1 MKLSAQIVL
10 ALWAA
15 SALVQLFTC
24 VLIARRNILKD
35 WWLGCLGLGVN
46 AGKSI
51 VLMSIWWSFGFR
63 AYSAAWAGTRWIHWV
78 AVLLLLSQALWS
90 LARVWP
96 QGRPFAVMVAVF
108 LVTLAGAAALLQVGW
123 IEWPGRT
130 GAAAIAGRTFTL
142 GAFLLLL
149 WIGWVYRLLRV
160 ITRNASLWRTGL
172 LACLS
177 IEAACFTVEALTGG
191 RGTATVAAQIARQ
204 TAYMAA
210 AAYWWRMDADGEA
223 YTLPSASDM
232 PDVSWRILERWMEGE
247 KRRMAV

>member
-1 MKLSAQIVL
+1 MRVSAQIVL
-10 ALWAA
+10 VLWVA

-24 VLIARRNILKD
+24 VLLGRRNILRN
-35 WWLGCLGLGVN
+35 WWLGCLGLGLN

-51 VLMSIWWSFGFR
+51 VLMAIWWNLGFR
-63 AYSAAWAGTRWIHWV
+63 AYSSAWAATRWIHWV
-78 AVLLLLSQALWS
+78 AVLLLLTQALWS

-96 QGRPFAVMVAVF
+96 QGRSFAVMVGLF
-108 LVTLAGAAALLQVGW
+108 LAGLAGAAALLQAGLV
-123 IEWPGRT
+123 EWPGRT

-160 ITRNASLWRTGL
+160 TTRNASLWRTGL

-177 IEAACFTVEALTGG
+177 IEATCLTVEALTGG
-191 RGTATVAAQIARQ
+191 RGTFTVAAQIARQ

-210 AAYWWRMDADGEA
+210 AAYWWRMGADGEA

-232 PDVSWRILERWMEGE
+232 PDVSWRLLERWMEGE
-247 KRRMAV
+247 KKRVAA